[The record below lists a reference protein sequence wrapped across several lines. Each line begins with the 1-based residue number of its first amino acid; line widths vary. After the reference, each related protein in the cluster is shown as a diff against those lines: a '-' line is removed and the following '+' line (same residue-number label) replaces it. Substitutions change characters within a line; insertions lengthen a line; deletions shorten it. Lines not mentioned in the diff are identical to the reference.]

1 MNDMMTLLLIAI
13 PSLYYLVLGFVT
25 PSRVAVATATVTIE
39 APIEWLFHMIAIDR
53 RQAFRSDLKDV
64 IVTSNKR
71 WRELAFDSPPV
82 DYEEVRSVTNHLFE
96 AHFKGFGF
104 RGTWLVRFTKDT
116 DKVTTLFIYE
126 EIQVK
131 QPLLRPI
138 VKLIYPLQDAVNR
151 FVADLFDAI
160 DVANPITV

>member
-1 MNDMMTLLLIAI
+1 MNDMMTFLLIAI
-13 PSLYYLVLGFVT
+13 PSLYYLVLSFVM

-104 RGTWLVRFTKDT
+104 RGTQAPRSWALVPCINP
-116 DKVTTLFIYE
+116 TLCLCS
-126 EIQVK
+126 QMK
-131 QPLLRPI
+131 RHMTLPQ
-138 VKLIYPLQDAVNR
+138 
-151 FVADLFDAI
+151 
-160 DVANPITV
+160 